1 MSRTYWKIGFD
12 LKSKYQKNLL
22 LSICIVNGLLLI
34 PVMIFVLFLSENSID
49 KLDINFDTLSNKNE
63 GDSSSSGK
71 NAQGSND
78 LSYSMLLPSDFPKGY
93 IGKVKIIR
101 EYKKP
106 EINVSNSVT
115 ANSTNYNIPICDVS
129 NDEISFGD
137 GSGNFYGYGDDDF
150 GLPGQN
156 PYLPQPREEWDIIE
170 NGYFGDIL
178 FNRLAV
184 ARLASPKWPSKAN
197 RNDTGIVEVIFT
209 IFKDGYISLW
219 DDIEIIKEFPQGR
232 DFGLSVKYAIYRR
245 SIFKAAV
252 KNGKP
257 VDTKVKL
264 VVKICQGCK
273 SYVVSQ
279 NNVVIASTI
288 R

>member
-1 MSRTYWKIGFD
+1 MTKTYWKIGFD

-150 GLPGQN
+150 GLPGQKSLLGIAWEK
-156 PYLPQPREEWDIIE
+156 Y
-170 NGYFGDIL
+170 
-178 FNRLAV
+178 
-184 ARLASPKWPSKAN
+184 PKGLGQRK
-197 RNDTGIVEVIFT
+197 
-209 IFKDGYISLW
+209 
-219 DDIEIIKEFPQGR
+219 IEIPKPDEPAFIRLTEMPRHPADAYKITGKVVVEFIITRKGTILNR
-232 DFGLSVKYAIYRR
+232 KVLSETPLDLGFAKAVLGALNEAWYWPAKNKGEAI
-245 SIFKAAV
+245 
-252 KNGKP
+252 N
-257 VDTKVKL
+257 TKVTLTWEMCWNCELEITCSDERLIVNK
-264 VVKICQGCK
+264 
-273 SYVVSQ
+273 
-279 NNVVIASTI
+279 
-288 R
+288 